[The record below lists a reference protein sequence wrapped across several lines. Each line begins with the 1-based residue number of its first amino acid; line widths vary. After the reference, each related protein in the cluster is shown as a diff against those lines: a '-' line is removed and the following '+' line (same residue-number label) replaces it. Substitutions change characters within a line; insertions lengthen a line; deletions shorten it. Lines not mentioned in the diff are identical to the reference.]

1 MKRSL
6 AMIAFLPFLFAGFP
20 SARAQEAQEVAEGHA
35 IALKVCAICHVVAED
50 QTQAPEMK
58 PPAPRFSEIAARP
71 NVTEAFLR
79 DFLMKPHG
87 GARRLSAMPGFLTP
101 GPQVD
106 AAIAY
111 LMSLKPR
118 P

>member
-6 AMIAFLPFLFAGFP
+6 ARVAFLPFLLAGFP

-35 IALKVCAICHVVAED
+35 VALKVCAICHVVAED
-50 QTQAPEMK
+50 QTLVPEMK
-58 PPAPRFSEIAARP
+58 PPAPRFVEIAARP

-79 DFLMKPHG
+79 NFLMKPHG
-87 GARRLSAMPGFLTP
+87 EARSLSAMPGFLTP
-101 GPQVD
+101 GPQAD
-106 AAIAY
+106 AVIAY